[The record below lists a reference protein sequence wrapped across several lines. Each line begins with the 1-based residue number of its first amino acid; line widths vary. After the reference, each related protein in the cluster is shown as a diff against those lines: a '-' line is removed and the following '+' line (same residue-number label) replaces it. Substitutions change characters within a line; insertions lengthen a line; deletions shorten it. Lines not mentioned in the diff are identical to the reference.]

1 MQHFTET
8 DGDSIRIL
16 KYDPVGS
23 VSFKTEK
30 QQIDILN
37 TVLYGRALFI
47 NGILQS
53 AERDEQIYHTALMNH
68 LPGHLANLNNICIL
82 GGGEGASAREFLKKK
97 TGTHGHVTMIDWD
110 KELVTWFHR
119 YEPIWTNLNGR
130 NIFDDPRLTVQHDD
144 VFELIK
150 ETRSY
155 DAIFVDLV
163 DPDLT
168 DPRWKELFLALPR
181 WIKGE
186 GLITINAG
194 SVLPWDHRAMKQIVD
209 LYKSAGYLDIPRYGY
224 PQPDITTYTQYV
236 PSFGSEWGFV
246 CLRVTNSSGSKPNEI
261 T

>member
-1 MQHFTET
+1 MQQFTET

-97 TGTHGHVTMIDWD
+97 IGTHGHVTMIDWD

-130 NIFDDPRLTVQHDD
+130 NIFDDPRLTVEHDD

-168 DPRWKELFLALPR
+168 DPRWKELFLGLPR

-246 CLRVTNSSGSKPNEI
+246 CLRVMNSSGSKPNE
-261 T
+261 TT